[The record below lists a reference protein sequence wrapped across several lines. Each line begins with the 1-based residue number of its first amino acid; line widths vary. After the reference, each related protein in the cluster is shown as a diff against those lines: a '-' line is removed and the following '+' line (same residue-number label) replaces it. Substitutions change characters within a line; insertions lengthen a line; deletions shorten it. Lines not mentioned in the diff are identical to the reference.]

1 MAKAISGDPAGLS
14 RAGVSSADEPHPTP
28 MRTLAAPLRRTRR
41 LCRRQC
47 PGRSRYSS
55 VPGSV
60 AIRSCDG
67 LTLASRQRQSA
78 VGSRKLKTEF
88 LLPSA
93 FCCCLLANGVQ
104 LGRAHGRG
112 GSSGVRSCFSGGG
125 LVGVG
130 RTLGWCLGD
139 LASSPYYLRQPR
151 ADLVLSPDPPPGRR
165 RVVDHRSCEVSGHDR
180 RPIEAAGCRG
190 YGPGHPQR
198 TRGPVTG
205 GCPRWGWPRRLPL
218 GVGSPAVPWLSVS
231 QIG

>member
-1 MAKAISGDPAGLS
+1 MRRLLTPWPGGCGSGGEGDLRRPGWSISGRCQLS
-14 RAGVSSADEPHPTP
+14 GR
-28 MRTLAAPLRRTRR
+28 AAPNAHADSGGPAPQNEAAVPATVPRPVPILI
-41 LCRRQC
+41 
-47 PGRSRYSS
+47 RSRVRGHSKS
-55 VPGSV
+55 
-60 AIRSCDG
+60 DG
-67 LTLASRQRQSA
+67 LTLASRQRQSV

-151 ADLVLSPDPPPGRR
+151 ADLVCPPTHLRA
-165 RVVDHRSCEVSGHDR
+165 V
-180 RPIEAAGCRG
+180 AGLL
-190 YGPGHPQR
+190 
-198 TRGPVTG
+198 TT
-205 GCPRWGWPRRLPL
+205 
-218 GVGSPAVPWLSVS
+218 AVLK
-231 QIG
+231 

>member
-1 MAKAISGDPAGLS
+1 
-14 RAGVSSADEPHPTP
+14 
-28 MRTLAAPLRRTRR
+28 MRTPAAPLRRTRR
-41 LCRRQC
+41 LCRRLC

-60 AIRSCDG
+60 AIQKATGLLLFRS
-67 LTLASRQRQSA
+67 
-78 VGSRKLKTEF
+78 
-88 LLPSA
+88 
-93 FCCCLLANGVQ
+93 VQ

-151 ADLVLSPDPPPGRR
+151 ADLVLSPDPPAGRR